1 MKPKERSRESA
12 RDDEAL
18 FREIRVAVWYVLEE
32 IFGGL
37 QYDELAT
44 PYWSNEIEALDE
56 RLRKRLR
63 LLSLADDDA
72 SPPEQVKEFVT
83 KTANLPQLMAVAE
96 EAVALWGD
104 RTLDPDE
111 VAKLKDSFERAF
123 RGSGVDVHFD
133 SSGKLVQRTDI
144 DTAPKAIA
152 DLPKQPEFKADL
164 SEAVQRQIALV
175 FIDLDNFKAVND
187 TKGHQA
193 GDECL
198 AKVAETIGGVI
209 TGKGKLY
216 RYGGDE
222 FAVILRN
229 ADVDEAAATGER
241 IRSAIRAAQPGG
253 DIEVTA
259 SIGVAASD
267 QAGRRDAEMLLKAAD
282 DATYASKR
290 GTKNCVTKWD
300 DATPTE
306 PDNRTTSIERIKRLI
321 ELAECGVHE
330 IQNNRRNL
338 PPDELSNMRHE
349 WENAVLAALEA
360 ANVTQSEMS
369 SFRVLGTYKTQ
380 VIAVGPYKKIVN
392 EVVEK
397 INRLRQII
405 EQLETRQRA
414 R

>member
-1 MKPKERSRESA
+1 MNPKGRVRESA
-12 RDDEAL
+12 REDEAV

-32 IFGGL
+32 IFGGT
-37 QYDELAT
+37 QYDDLAT
-44 PYWSNEIEALDE
+44 PYWSDEIETLDE

-63 LLSLADDDA
+63 LLSLADDD
-72 SPPEQVKEFVT
+72 SYPPEQVKKFVT
-83 KTANLPQLMAVAE
+83 QKANLPQLMAVAE
-96 EAVALWGD
+96 EAVAVWGD

-111 VAKLKDSFERAF
+111 VAKLKGSFERAF
-123 RGSGVDVHFD
+123 RGSGVDVRFD
-133 SSGKLVQRTDI
+133 GSGRLVQQTDV

-152 DLPKQPEFKADL
+152 DLPKQPEFKTDL
-164 SEAVQRQIALV
+164 SGAAHGQIALV

-209 TGKGKLY
+209 ANKGKLY

-222 FAVILRN
+222 FADILQN

-241 IRSAIRAAQPGG
+241 IRRAIRAAQPGG

-267 QAGRRDAEMLLKAAD
+267 QAGLRDAEQLLKAAD

-300 DATPTE
+300 DATPAE
-306 PDNRTTSIERIKRLI
+306 PDNRATARESIGPSGFSVGKPVVKCHERAAASR
-321 ELAECGVHE
+321 ASRA
-330 IQNNRRNL
+330 RRGASGA
-338 PPDELSNMRHE
+338 PGPR
-349 WENAVLAALEA
+349 VTLAA
-360 ANVTQSEMS
+360 
-369 SFRVLGTYKTQ
+369 
-380 VIAVGPYKKIVN
+380 
-392 EVVEK
+392 
-397 INRLRQII
+397 
-405 EQLETRQRA
+405 
-414 R
+414 